1 MQLLTMDPQL
11 TPYLTFNC
19 KAAEAMRFYQ
29 SILGGELT
37 MQAFAEA
44 KMARSPAG
52 NDLIVHAVLKKV
64 GLNFMANDSMP
75 SRRAKFG
82 DNVQMSVGGHDSEK
96 LTKVFDGLADGGG
109 RSTCRWQSSS
119 GGARTAR

>member
-1 MQLLTMDPQL
+1 MLTMDPQL
-11 TPYLTFNC
+11 APYLTFNG

-37 MQAFAEA
+37 IQAFAEA

-52 NDLIVHAVLKKV
+52 NDVIVHEALKKV
-64 GLNFMANDSMP
+64 GLTFMANDSMP
-75 SRRAKFG
+75 SRRAKFR

-96 LTKVFDGLADGGG
+96 LTKVFEGLADGGKVDMPLAKQF
-109 RSTCRWQSSS
+109 R